1 MLQPISTTVS
11 RNHSKHMKT
20 ERLKHNGG
28 SVPEAKDFS
37 ICALKIM
44 DDCAQKKCLRGGLYF
59 FNDRLCQTQDGE
71 IALNLKCKVPHD
83 FYGAN
88 INIQAV
94 VGQNGSGK
102 SSILELL
109 YRIIN
114 NFTFMLELGMYRNS
128 YAEQLFYV
136 KGLHATLYYLLDG
149 HIGTLVADGDVMHF
163 HYDSY
168 EQHLQFEVLNS
179 QGPYQVLTQGLDI
192 HNEVVEEAAIL
203 TPLRRMA
210 EVSRRFFYTIV
221 TNYSMQSYNDQDYY
235 DEKTYKEFVPKLE
248 QGKGGKKQNK

>member
-94 VGQNGSGK
+94 VGQK
-102 SSILELL
+102 W
-109 YRIIN
+109 
-114 NFTFMLELGMYRNS
+114 
-128 YAEQLFYV
+128 
-136 KGLHATLYYLLDG
+136 
-149 HIGTLVADGDVMHF
+149 
-163 HYDSY
+163 
-168 EQHLQFEVLNS
+168 
-179 QGPYQVLTQGLDI
+179 
-192 HNEVVEEAAIL
+192 
-203 TPLRRMA
+203 
-210 EVSRRFFYTIV
+210 
-221 TNYSMQSYNDQDYY
+221 
-235 DEKTYKEFVPKLE
+235 
-248 QGKGGKKQNK
+248 

>member
-1 MLQPISTTVS
+1 MCTQ
-11 RNHSKHMKT
+11 NK
-20 ERLKHNGG
+20 G
-28 SVPEAKDFS
+28 
-37 ICALKIM
+37 
-44 DDCAQKKCLRGGLYF
+44 
-59 FNDRLCQTQDGE
+59 RLCPEEMPSRWIVFLQWRLRQTQDGE
-71 IALNLKCKVPHD
+71 VALNPKCQVPYD

-163 HYDSY
+163 TMIDTNSIYNLRSWMAKDLIEFGLKSSIFITKWLKR
-168 EQHLQFEVLNS
+168 LQFLRHS
-179 QGPYQVLTQGLDI
+179 AGWQRSHDDSF
-192 HNEVVEEAAIL
+192 
-203 TPLRRMA
+203 TP
-210 EVSRRFFYTIV
+210 S
-221 TNYSMQSYNDQDYY
+221 
-235 DEKTYKEFVPKLE
+235 
-248 QGKGGKKQNK
+248 

>member
-88 INIQAV
+88 INI
-94 VGQNGSGK
+94 G
-102 SSILELL
+102 
-109 YRIIN
+109 
-114 NFTFMLELGMYRNS
+114 
-128 YAEQLFYV
+128 
-136 KGLHATLYYLLDG
+136 
-149 HIGTLVADGDVMHF
+149 
-163 HYDSY
+163 
-168 EQHLQFEVLNS
+168 
-179 QGPYQVLTQGLDI
+179 
-192 HNEVVEEAAIL
+192 
-203 TPLRRMA
+203 
-210 EVSRRFFYTIV
+210 IV
-221 TNYSMQSYNDQDYY
+221 I
-235 DEKTYKEFVPKLE
+235 
-248 QGKGGKKQNK
+248 

>member
-11 RNHSKHMKT
+11 RDHNEYMKT

-71 IALNLKCKVPHD
+71 IALNPKCQVPHD
-83 FYGAN
+83 FYGPN

-109 YRIIN
+109 YRII
-114 NFTFMLELGMYRNS
+114 TI
-128 YAEQLFYV
+128 
-136 KGLHATLYYLLDG
+136 LH
-149 HIGTLVADGDVMHF
+149 
-163 HYDSY
+163 SCW
-168 EQHLQFEVLNS
+168 S
-179 QGPYQVLTQGLDI
+179 
-192 HNEVVEEAAIL
+192 
-203 TPLRRMA
+203 
-210 EVSRRFFYTIV
+210 
-221 TNYSMQSYNDQDYY
+221 
-235 DEKTYKEFVPKLE
+235 
-248 QGKGGKKQNK
+248 